1 MELILIC
8 AACGR
13 MLDFSCAKN
22 TITVDVCPCRGK
34 DDDEDLIYLQDDRD
48 YPLKYC

>member
-13 MLDFSCAKN
+13 KLDFTCVKN
-22 TITVDVCPCRGK
+22 VVTVDVCPCADK
-34 DDDEDLIYLQDDRD
+34 DDDLIYQQDDRA